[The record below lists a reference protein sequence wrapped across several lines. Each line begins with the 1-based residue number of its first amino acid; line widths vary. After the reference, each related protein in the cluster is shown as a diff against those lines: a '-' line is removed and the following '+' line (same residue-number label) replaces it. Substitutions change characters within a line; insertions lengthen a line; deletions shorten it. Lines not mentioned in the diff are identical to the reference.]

1 MTIETSDPQSSTGSK
16 ASVAADESKRV
27 GSAAVGA
34 TQGVAQEA
42 KTQASNVVSEAK
54 GHLSSLVDQT
64 KQELRTQMD
73 SRSQQAVNGLQT
85 LSTQLTALKE
95 GRMEEA
101 GRMQDV
107 LNDVQQRV
115 QRYAQSIQ
123 ERGPSAM
130 ADDVT
135 NFARRRPM
143 VFLVGAALSG
153 FAIGRLVR
161 AGAMSGSSNGMN
173 GMNGMNGSN
182 GSAMYG
188 TTGLGMDAG
197 LQSWESSTGD
207 GGLTSY
213 GSSMTGA
220 EAYPDAAFPDEPL
233 PDGGRIIAP

>member
-16 ASVAADESKRV
+16 ASIAADESKRV
-27 GSAAVGA
+27 GSAAAGA

-42 KTQASNVVSEAK
+42 KTQASNMVSEAK
-54 GHLSSLVDQT
+54 GQLSSLVDQT

-73 SRSQQAVNGLQT
+73 SRSQQAVEGLQT
-85 LSTQLTALKE
+85 LSRQLTALKE

-101 GRMQDV
+101 GRMQEV
-107 LNDVQQRV
+107 LGDVQQRV
-115 QRYAQSIQ
+115 QRYAQSVQ

-161 AGAMSGSSNGMN
+161 AGAMSGSQ
-173 GMNGMNGSN
+173 NGSSGN
-182 GSAMYG
+182 AMYG
-188 TTGLGMDAG
+188 NAMYGNTGLGMDAG

-220 EAYPDAAFPDEPL
+220 EAYPDAAFPEETF
-233 PDGGRIIAP
+233 PDGGRIITP

>member
-42 KTQASNVVSEAK
+42 KTQASNVMGEAK
-54 GHLSSLVDQT
+54 NHLSSLMDQT
-64 KQELRTQMD
+64 KQEVRTQVD
-73 SRSQQAVNGLQT
+73 SRSQQAMTGLQT
-85 LSTQLTALKE
+85 LSRQLTALKE

-101 GRMQDV
+101 GRMQDIV
-107 LNDVQQRV
+107 GDLQQRV
-115 QRYAQSIQ
+115 QRYSQSVQ
-123 ERGPSAM
+123 QRGPNALI
-130 ADDVT
+130 DDVT

-143 VFLVGAALSG
+143 VFLLGAVMGG
-153 FAIGRLVR
+153 FAVGRLVR
-161 AGAMSGSSNGMN
+161 AGAMSSSQSGNG
-173 GMNGMNGSN
+173 N

-188 TTGLGMDAG
+188 NGLGMNAG

-220 EAYPDAAFPDEPL
+220 EEYPDPAF

>member
-42 KTQASNVVSEAK
+42 KAQASNVVSEAK
-54 GHLSSLVDQT
+54 GQLSSLVDQT

-73 SRSQQAVNGLQT
+73 SRSQQAVSGLQT
-85 LSTQLTALKE
+85 LSRQLTALKE

-101 GRMQDV
+101 GRMQDI
-107 LNDVQQRV
+107 LSDVQQRV
-115 QRYAQSIQ
+115 QRYAQSVQ

-143 VFLVGAALSG
+143 VFLAGAALSG

-161 AGAMSGSSNGMN
+161 AGAMSGSSNGS
-173 GMNGMNGSN
+173 NGSN

-188 TTGLGMDAG
+188 RTGLGMDAG
-197 LQSWESSTGD
+197 LQSWESSTGER
-207 GGLTSY
+207 GLTSY

-220 EAYPDAAFPDEPL
+220 EAYPDPAFPDEPL

>member
-42 KTQASNVVSEAK
+42 KTQATNVMGEAK
-54 GHLSSLVDQT
+54 DHLSSLVDQT
-64 KQELRTQMD
+64 KQEVRTQVD

-85 LSTQLTALKE
+85 LSQQLTALKE

-101 GRMQDV
+101 GRMQDIIS
-107 LNDVQQRV
+107 DVQQRV
-115 QRYAQSIQ
+115 QRYAQSVQ
-123 ERGPSAM
+123 DRGPSAM
-130 ADDVT
+130 ADDMT
-135 NFARRRPM
+135 DFARRRPM
-143 VFLVGAALSG
+143 VFLVGAALGG

-161 AGAMSGSSNGMN
+161 AGAMSGGQSGSTNGSSNG
-173 GMNGMNGSN
+173 S
-182 GSAMYG
+182 SMYG
-188 TTGLGMDAG
+188 SQSMGGGM
-197 LQSWESSTGD
+197 QSWESSTGD

-220 EAYPDAAFPDEPL
+220 EAYPDPAFPDA
-233 PDGGRIIAP
+233 GRIIAP

>member
-27 GSAAVGA
+27 GSAAAGA

-54 GHLSSLVDQT
+54 GQLSSLVDQT

-101 GRMQDV
+101 GRLQDV
-107 LNDVQQRV
+107 LGDVQQRV

-135 NFARRRPM
+135 HFARRRPM

-161 AGAMSGSSNGMN
+161 AGAMSGSSNGSS
-173 GMNGMNGSN
+173 SN
-182 GSAMYG
+182 GNAMYG

-220 EAYPDAAFPDEPL
+220 EAYPDAAFPEETL